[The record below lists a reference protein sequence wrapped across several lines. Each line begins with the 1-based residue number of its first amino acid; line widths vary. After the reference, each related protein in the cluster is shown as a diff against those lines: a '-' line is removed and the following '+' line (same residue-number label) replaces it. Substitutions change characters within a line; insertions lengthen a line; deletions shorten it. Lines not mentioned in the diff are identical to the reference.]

1 MIRSQTIARPTQLSC
16 VRTHLKHT
24 RTTEYEP
31 LPSGQ
36 SIRMLVLEPGEKT
49 DSLRGTFDVISIDS
63 PDFGSH
69 ETLSYVWGTVAGDHK
84 IFIHSGG
91 VEQAVKV
98 TSNLYQALQRL
109 RLSNKKRSIWV
120 DQICIDQQNF
130 RERSHQI
137 QFMNR
142 LYKHAGHVLVWL
154 GPDKDSIAKSTF
166 QYIIELDNIFRDEK
180 KAIDFHFAY
189 TRDLETQSRESWVHL
204 DRLMELEWFT
214 RGWIVQE
221 IGTKA
226 AATLIWG
233 EAEIEWLVLSRV
245 CERLQDYYH
254 LRSKFKIRTDEVRY
268 LFERF
273 AEPDGRANHENRFNF
288 IYELHRARRLKFS
301 DQRDRVFAFLGHFSR
316 HGPNEELRNLKAN
329 YEKTVIEV
337 YTDVAKRALRGEG
350 DTSDGSALLA
360 LAAVQ
365 HSSLE
370 SGNIVKSKTISGLDA
385 GDKLPSWVPDWRI
398 FQSFILTEPDSPHKA
413 HGTSC
418 PQLKIDDKTSLLS
431 IHGLEI
437 DVIEACSQPLG
448 AGEFYTNSSPRD
460 HEPAITHIWRNL
472 CGQTHFGLNHTYLNG
487 DSSLFAYMQTLS
499 NGCVQI
505 AKREHAQYSEIPKS
519 RWLVYAASYLVQA
532 LEGSNVVASD
542 LREIAR
548 EADNEYNAEQWSRSA
563 NGATENR
570 AFARSWKGYF
580 VLGPGIM
587 NVGDIVC
594 VLFGGKM
601 PFCLRPCG
609 SHYLLVGE
617 CYVHGLMEG
626 EAMQLAEQ
634 RQLCGKVFNIV

>member
-1 MIRSQTIARPTQLSC
+1 MIRSQTIARTTHLSC
-16 VRTHLKHT
+16 VRTHLQHT
-24 RTTEYEP
+24 RTREYEP

-36 SIRMLVLEPGEKT
+36 SIRMLVLEPGGKN

-63 PDFGSH
+63 PVFGSH
-69 ETLSYVWGTVAGDHK
+69 ETLSYVWGTIAGDYK

-91 VEQAVKV
+91 IEQAVKV
-98 TSNLYQALQRL
+98 TPNLYQALQRL

-154 GPDKDSIAKSTF
+154 GPDKDGIAKSTF
-166 QYIIELDNIFRDEK
+166 QSIIELDNIFRDEK

-189 TRDLETQSRESWVHL
+189 TRDLVTQSRESWVLL

-226 AATLIWG
+226 PATLIWG

-316 HGPNEELRNLKAN
+316 HGSNEELRNLKAN
-329 YEKTVIEV
+329 YEKTVTEV

-350 DTSDGSALLA
+350 GTSDGSALLA

-370 SGNIVKSKTISGLDA
+370 R
-385 GDKLPSWVPDWRI
+385 DKLPSWVPDWRT

-418 PQLKIDDKTSLLS
+418 PRLKIDDKTSLLS

-437 DVIEACSQPLG
+437 DVIEACSRPLG

-460 HEPAITHIWRNL
+460 YELAITQIWRNL
-472 CGQTHFGLNHTYLNG
+472 CGQTHFGLSHTYLNG
-487 DSSLFAYMQTLS
+487 DSFFFAYMQTLS

-519 RWLVYAASYLVQA
+519 RWLMHAASYLVQA
-532 LEGSNVVASD
+532 LE
-542 LREIAR
+542 ET
-548 EADNEYNAEQWSRSA
+548 DNEYNAEQWSRSA

-570 AFARSWKGYF
+570 AFARSRKGYF

-587 NVGDIVC
+587 NVGNIVC

-617 CYVHGLMEG
+617 CYVHGLMKG

-634 RQLCGKVFNIV
+634 RQLFDKAFNIV

>member
-1 MIRSQTIARPTQLSC
+1 MTESKTITRQTRLSYAW
-16 VRTHLKHT
+16 THRQQT
-24 RTTEYEP
+24 RTTEYKP
-31 LPSGQ
+31 LPGDQ
-36 SIRMLVLEPGEKT
+36 SIRMLVLEPGREN
-49 DSLRGTFDVISIDS
+49 DSLKGTFDVIGIDS

-69 ETLSYVWGTVAGDHK
+69 ETLSYVWGTLAGDSR

-91 VEQAVKV
+91 TEQAVTV
-98 TSNLYQALQRL
+98 TPNLYQALQRL
-109 RLSNKKRSIWV
+109 RLSDRKRSIWV

-154 GPDKDSIAKSTF
+154 GPDKDGIARSTF
-166 QYIIELDNIFRDEK
+166 QSIIELDNLFLDEK

-245 CERLQDYYH
+245 CERLQVYYH

-329 YEKTVIEV
+329 YERTVIEV
-337 YTDVAKRALRGEG
+337 YKDVAKRALRGEKG
-350 DTSDGSALLA
+350 TTDGSALIA

-365 HSSLE
+365 HSSLQNGNMVE
-370 SGNIVKSKTISGLDA
+370 SKKTSGPDEGN
-385 GDKLPSWVPDWRI
+385 KLPSWVPDWRI
-398 FQSFILTEPDSPHKA
+398 FQSFILTEPSSPHKA

-418 PQLKIDDKTSLLS
+418 PRLEIDDNTSLLR
-431 IHGLEI
+431 IQGLEI
-437 DVIEACSQPLG
+437 DTIEACSRSLG
-448 AGEFYTNSSPRD
+448 AGEFYTNASPRQY
-460 HEPAITHIWRNL
+460 EIAITHIWRDV
-472 CGQTHFGLNHTYLNG
+472 CRQTHFDLSHTYLNG
-487 DSSLFAYMQTLS
+487 ESSFFAYMQTLS
-499 NGCVQI
+499 NGCIQI
-505 AKREHAQYSEIPKS
+505 AKREHAQYSDIPKS
-519 RWLVYAASYLVQA
+519 RWLMYAASYLVQA
-532 LEGSNVVASD
+532 LEGSDAVASD

-570 AFARSWKGYF
+570 AFARSRKGYF

-634 RQLCGKVFNIV
+634 RQLFSKAFNIV